1 MYKEQEE
8 EDAGNES
15 DTLEELEFR
24 ENIERH
30 STLTRT
36 VIFKDVCLAAF
47 VTEEKMLKHIDEE
60 HILVP
65 FVNPHS

>member
-8 EDAGNES
+8 DDAGNES

-36 VIFKDVCLAAF
+36 VKFQFVGDVNDVTTDLKKD
-47 VTEEKMLKHIDEE
+47 KRRNRGSK
-60 HILVP
+60 
-65 FVNPHS
+65 

>member
-1 MYKEQEE
+1 MVNHVEQEE

-30 STLTRT
+30 ST
-36 VIFKDVCLAAF
+36 
-47 VTEEKMLKHIDEE
+47 
-60 HILVP
+60 
-65 FVNPHS
+65 